1 MLVLRKEL
9 VVYGRVRKIYGS
21 RIAARNNHA
30 FSLRGVR
37 RYSRAVILRGGRA
50 AEAIDLAVAS
60 VAAAAALY
68 CSACLQQVLNQWIY
82 LANLLV

>member
-1 MLVLRKEL
+1 MVHK
-9 VVYGRVRKIYGS
+9 K
-21 RIAARNNHA
+21 RICSIRTCTENIRFAYAARNNHA